1 MRKVIIVCLML
12 IFSFL
17 AEYIG
22 CEAKTDDFVWR
33 YFQPDWQWGERE
45 WETPWEIVR
54 ELATDD
60 IGKMPFN
67 AKDYG
72 ADDEKVMGK
81 TYHLS
86 YKLNGGE
93 MVGETVKTYRA
104 YEREIKLPKAK
115 RKGYI
120 FTGWSFG
127 KDHETNYRTWFS
139 LYNENGAIKGDK
151 TLTANWKKIR
161 VKRAGKK
168 TIRIS
173 LFNREVYDYRE
184 IACLYS
190 TRANMKGAKIVCLN
204 EKFSEKKKKG
214 VIGGRGTIDYSSNYY
229 PKKHLLTMDLKKLK
243 KGKTYYLEFRRINKL
258 QAHCYNLPTIYYYM
272 NQKVLKTVKVKL

>member
-12 IFSFL
+12 IVSFL

-33 YFQPDWQWGERE
+33 FFQPDWQWGERE

-127 KDHETNYRTWFS
+127 KDHETTR
-139 LYNENGAIKGDK
+139 LP
-151 TLTANWKKIR
+151 LTGRRYASK
-161 VKRAGKK
+161 
-168 TIRIS
+168 
-173 LFNREVYDYRE
+173 EQ
-184 IACLYS
+184 
-190 TRANMKGAKIVCLN
+190 
-204 EKFSEKKKKG
+204 EKKRFEFHYLTG
-214 VIGGRGTIDYSSNYY
+214 RFMIIGKSPVCTR
-229 PKKHLLTMDLKKLK
+229 
-243 KGKTYYLEFRRINKL
+243 LERI
-258 QAHCYNLPTIYYYM
+258 
-272 NQKVLKTVKVKL
+272 